1 MKFSLFMSSPA
12 GRVLRVVA
20 GAALVVVG
28 IALQSVLGVVISVV
42 GAAVLLAGAFDV
54 CLIAPILRLPFTGKR
69 IRARA
74 LTPQV

>member
-20 GAALVVVG
+20 GAALVVIG
-28 IALQSVLGVVISVV
+28 ILLQSVLGIVIAVV
-42 GAAVLLAGAFDV
+42 GGAVLLAGAFDV
-54 CLIAPILRLPFTGKR
+54 CLIAPLLRLPFTGKQ

-74 LTPQV
+74 TSAGI